1 VLSFLVV
8 LFDRKRNILVIDFE
22 NLNFKILVL
31 SFVYIYIIYKSLEI
45 NCFVLISSFL
55 LNHFLTCCDKI
66 VANENSFSSSRRS

>member
-55 LNHFLTCCDKI
+55 LNNFLTCCDKI
-66 VANENSFSSSRRS
+66 VANEFSSSRRS